1 MGGRTK
7 ILIVDDELM
16 SLDFFDIMLSKLDFT
31 VERAKD
37 GMEGLEKV
45 KRFLPDVILL
55 DNIMPRMTG
64 WELTRI
70 LKSEAKYKDIPII
83 MFSALDDVKDKLAG
97 FELGVDDYITKP
109 FNFSEVLAR
118 IRAVLRNRE
127 LYAQIVARESRLNLA
142 EELRSDMKQGLSYF
156 IKTID
161 ELDAVIAA
169 ISSKNGTEA
178 EFINRATLFHAV
190 SEKSQQ
196 ARKYVEEL
204 EVRLEKIGAEWESL
218 KKNEIGL
225 PLLEHKIR
233 ENPVQE

>member
-1 MGGRTK
+1 VDKQTK
-7 ILIVDDELM
+7 ILIVDDEM
-16 SLDFFDIMLSKLDFT
+16 INLDFFDVMLSKLGFT

-70 LKSEAKYKDIPII
+70 LKSEAKYKDIPVV

-127 LYAQIVARESRLNLA
+127 LYSQIVAREFRLNLA
-142 EELRSDMKQGLSYF
+142 EELSADVKLNLSDF
-156 IKTID
+156 VKTVG
-161 ELDAVIAA
+161 ELDEVIAA
-169 ISSKNGTEA
+169 ISSKSETEA
-178 EFINRATLFHAV
+178 EFINKAKLFHAV

-196 ARKYVEEL
+196 IRKHIEEL
-204 EVRLEKIGAEWESL
+204 YARIEKTNVKWEQL
-218 KKNEIGL
+218 KKKEIGL
-225 PLLEHKIR
+225 LMLESKIR
-233 ENPVQE
+233 GNPVQE